1 MTVPAMTSAA
11 GRPVDQLADLLDALD
26 DHVRAA
32 EGAVRRSEGN
42 RISILYVHAV
52 YALLI
57 APAFA
62 AIGKQGMSG
71 PTWSVL
77 REVPGAPFSLAAV
90 MFAGGMVLVVATTL
104 ANRVWELVGLL
115 LLMIWYAAVA
125 GSFGAAMLVWA
136 FTGGDGPRPAAYAPL
151 VYSHFLTIMLVHC
164 WTLRRMI
171 RAAARRRG

>member
-1 MTVPAMTSAA
+1 MTSAA
-11 GRPVDQLADLLDALD
+11 GSNPAEQLADLLDALD

-62 AIGKQGMSG
+62 AIGKEGMNG

-77 REVPGAPFSLAAV
+77 RLFPGAPYSLAAV
-90 MFAGGMVLVVATTL
+90 MFLGGLVLVVATTF

-115 LLMIWYAAVA
+115 LLMFWYAAVA
-125 GSFGAAMLVWA
+125 GSFGAAMIVWMV
-136 FTGGDGPRPAAYAPL
+136 TGGGGPRPAAYAPL